1 MAVRWPRNASKS
13 EWLDP
18 SKILVDEIVDD
29 SSACSVQ
36 QEGGAAVRRMCR
48 AVGLEEPGA
57 HKAMARDADGRSNG
71 ELEGG
76 EEVEW

>member
-1 MAVRWPRNASKS
+1 MAAKRKS

-29 SSACSVQ
+29 SSACSVE

-48 AVGLEEPGA
+48 AAGLEEPGA
-57 HKAMARDADGRSNG
+57 AHKGRPRLGMGARMASWKGVRR
-71 ELEGG
+71 
-76 EEVEW
+76 